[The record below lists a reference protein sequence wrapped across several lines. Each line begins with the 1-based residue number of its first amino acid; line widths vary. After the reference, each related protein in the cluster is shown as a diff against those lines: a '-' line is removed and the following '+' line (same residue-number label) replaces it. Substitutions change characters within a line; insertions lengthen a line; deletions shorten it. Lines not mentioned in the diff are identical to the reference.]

1 MFCVIR
7 FMHYWDVFE
16 TAFANV
22 FNNAGKLGGKR
33 MKKNLID
40 LLKKNRKQKGFT
52 LIEMVIVIAIV
63 VMLLVIIAPN
73 LVQQKQRAQTKT
85 DEAFRTTLQTQVE
98 LYNDEHPSK
107 KLTSSLED
115 LATAKDSQGDSYL
128 SEDQKKKLSKYRLE
142 NGKVVL
148 INEKK

>member
-1 MFCVIR
+1 
-7 FMHYWDVFE
+7 
-16 TAFANV
+16 
-22 FNNAGKLGGKR
+22 
-33 MKKNLID
+33 MKKHLID